1 MNLFLSLSLISIQI
15 YLHRIILDSSI
26 PQTIF
31 LVPVFKWC
39 WPQVRWKPFL
49 LSFPSNETK
58 NEAQKRDER
67 RRYRGERLIS
77 RDVLL
82 PWITVAQWRAAK
94 SVAKVEGR
102 LWKTGVMPGL
112 IDSPVHRLL
121 QYRHAPWF
129 LARACRAIVLYVL
142 PRDLAGFASAY
153 VPSVKAAFVT
163 GIWL

>member
-1 MNLFLSLSLISIQI
+1 MISFSLSLCLSSPSKSTCTELFSTRRSREQSSS
-15 YLHRIILDSSI
+15 YLCSSGAGRRFGGNHSFSLFHRTRLGDS
-26 PQTIF
+26 
-31 LVPVFKWC
+31 
-39 WPQVRWKPFL
+39 
-49 LSFPSNETK
+49 N

-67 RRYRGERLIS
+67 RRYSGERLIS

-121 QYRHAPWF
+121 QYP
-129 LARACRAIVLYVL
+129 ACTVVPCSGLSSYRFVC
-142 PRDLAGFASAY
+142 FALRS
-153 VPSVKAAFVT
+153 
-163 GIWL
+163 GWLRLGLCSLG